1 MPITGGAIMFRRLG
15 LTFGATALLLVVS
28 VGCGSKPV
36 VGVFLPS
43 TGDAGTY
50 GESIESGVRLAISDA
65 RDREGLPEGF
75 EVLWVDTQSDPE
87 RAVSELRRLVSERDL
102 KMIIGG
108 ATSTE
113 AQAMVEVL
121 DELGVVCLSPTAST
135 PGISQRSKLFFRIF
149 PSDELEGHTAA
160 RFMFDRLGQSRAVV
174 YSDSGDYAA
183 GIEPEFEN
191 QFAETLGGEIVARVD
206 ISDGGWRAASDAV
219 VPGSGVGAVY
229 IIGYAPQ
236 ILEVITHLREQGY
249 EGKIVTTSAF
259 FSDRVLIQAGAM
271 AEGILFPLPPFD
283 RTSEKEPVLGF
294 VNRYMDALGKAPDVF
309 AAHGYDAMW
318 LTIQVMTIADP
329 PETNQIR
336 KAFHFGMNELM
347 GVTGPILFDDYGDVK
362 HYPKMFIV
370 KDEQVV
376 SYQRYIKT
384 ERERILREVQA
395 LLVTGS
401 N

>member
-1 MPITGGAIMFRRLG
+1 MFRRVG
-15 LTFGATALLLVVS
+15 LTIGAVAVLSVVLA
-28 VGCGSKPV
+28 GCGSKPV
-36 VGVFLPS
+36 VGVLLPT
-43 TGDAGTY
+43 TGEAGTY
-50 GESIESGVRLAISDA
+50 GEAIGSGVRLAISDA
-65 RDREGLPEGF
+65 RAREELPPGF
-75 EVLWVDTQSDPE
+75 EVVWVDTESDPD
-87 RAVSELRRLVSERDL
+87 RAISELRRLATERDV
-102 KMIIGG
+102 KMVIAG

-113 AQAMVEVL
+113 AQAIVEVL
-121 DELGVVCLSPTAST
+121 DELEVVCLSPTAST

-160 RFMFDRLGQSRAVV
+160 RFMFDRLGQARAVV
-174 YSDSGDYAA
+174 FSGAGDYAA

-191 QFAETLGGEIVARVD
+191 QFVEALGGEIVARID
-206 ISDGGWRAASDAV
+206 LGDGDWRAAADAV
-219 VPGSGVGAVY
+219 VSASGVGAVY
-229 IIGYAPQ
+229 IIGYAQ
-236 ILEVITHLREQGY
+236 EILEVVLYLRETGY
-249 EGKIVTTSAF
+249 TGRIVTTSAF
-259 FSDRVLIQAGAM
+259 FNDQVISEAGQA

-283 RTSEKEPVLGF
+283 RTSDKEPVLGF

-318 LTIQVMTIADP
+318 LTIQVMNIANP
-329 PETNQIR
+329 PDTNEIR

-370 KDEQVV
+370 NGGQVL

-384 ERERILREVQA
+384 ERERILREVQD
-395 LLVTGS
+395 LLVTGADG

>member
-1 MPITGGAIMFRRLG
+1 MFRRLG
-15 LTFGATALLLVVS
+15 LTLGALAMLSVVS

-36 VGVFLPS
+36 VGVLLPS
-43 TGDAGTY
+43 TGEAGTY

-65 RDREGLPEGF
+65 RDREGLPVGF
-75 EVLWVDTQSDPE
+75 DVIWVDTQSDPD
-87 RAVSELRRLVSERDL
+87 RAVSELRRLASERNV
-102 KMIIGG
+102 KMVIAG

-113 AQAMVEVL
+113 AQAIVEVL
-121 DELGVVCLSPTAST
+121 DEIGVVCLSPTAST
-135 PGISQRSKLFFRIF
+135 PGISQRSKLFFRLF

-160 RFMFDRLGQSRAVV
+160 RFMFDRLGQSRVVV
-174 YSDSGDYAA
+174 YSGAGDYAA

-191 QFAETLGGEIVARVD
+191 QFASTLGGEIVARVD
-206 ISDGGWRAASDAV
+206 LSQDDWRAASDAV
-219 VPGSGVGAVY
+219 VPNSGVGAVY
-229 IIGYAPQ
+229 VIGYAPE
-236 ILEVITHLREQGY
+236 ILEVISHIREQGY
-249 EGKIVTTSAF
+249 TGKIVTTSAF
-259 FSDRVLIQAGAM
+259 YSDQVLAQAGPL

-283 RTSEKEPVLGF
+283 RTSDKEPVVGF

-329 PETNQIR
+329 PETNNIR

-384 ERERILREVQA
+384 ERERILREVQD
-395 LLVTGS
+395 LLVTGGD
-401 N
+401 

>member
-1 MPITGGAIMFRRLG
+1 MFRRLG
-15 LTFGATALLLVVS
+15 LALGALAMLSVVS

-36 VGVFLPS
+36 VGVLLPS
-43 TGDAGTY
+43 TGEAGTY

-65 RDREGLPEGF
+65 RDREGLPVGF
-75 EVLWVDTQSDPE
+75 DVIWVDTQSDPD
-87 RAVSELRRLVSERDL
+87 RAVSELRRLASERNV
-102 KMIIGG
+102 KMVIAGS
-108 ATSTE
+108 TSTE
-113 AQAMVEVL
+113 AQAIVGIL
-121 DELGVVCLSPTAST
+121 DEIGVVCLSPTAST

-160 RFMFDRLGQSRAVV
+160 RFMFDRLGQSRVVV
-174 YSDSGDYAA
+174 YSGAGDYAA

-191 QFAETLGGEIVARVD
+191 QFASTLGGEIVARVD
-206 ISDGGWRAASDAV
+206 LTEGDWRAASDAV

-229 IIGYAPQ
+229 VIGYAPQ
-236 ILEVITHLREQGY
+236 ILEVISHVRDQGY
-249 EGKIVTTSAF
+249 TGKIVTTSAF
-259 FSDRVLIQAGAM
+259 YSDRVLAEAGPL

-283 RTSEKEPVLGF
+283 RTSDKEPVVGF

-329 PETNQIR
+329 PETNNIR

-370 KDEQVV
+370 KDEQIV

-384 ERERILREVQA
+384 ERERILREVQD
-395 LLVTGS
+395 LLVTGGD
-401 N
+401 